1 MQGFSFYNYSVETW
15 ADLILK
21 INKICDAVDIQNI
34 RQCKNFLYYLL

>member
-1 MQGFSFYNYSVETW
+1 MQLFSFDYYSVKTW

-34 RQCKNFLYYLL
+34 RQCKKALYYLL